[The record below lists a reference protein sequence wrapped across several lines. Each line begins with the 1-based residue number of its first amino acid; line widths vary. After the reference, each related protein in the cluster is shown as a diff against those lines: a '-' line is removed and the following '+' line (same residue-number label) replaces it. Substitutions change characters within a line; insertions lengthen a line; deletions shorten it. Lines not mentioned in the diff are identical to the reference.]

1 MADFKKDLRKQY
13 KEWIF
18 WAKIIVF
25 IVVCVV
31 GWLFYSLYNQNKQQ
45 TIIENQKKQE
55 IEKIQKSFNDENK
68 KDNEIDKML
77 NDKTVNII
85 ETKADEN
92 KKEDELKQNLL
103 IGETRESQKVKTDE
117 LKEKQIE
124 EENKK
129 KNALVGSFCIVGSW
143 DSDKQLF
150 FSTFNYQNQ
159 HLIRNILKKI
169 DPTVINYQAF
179 CFMDTKLSTAY
190 ITKVVKTYKEAKT
203 YEEKLKLTRKH
214 FDFIRKKSW
223 GFSHITFSK
232 KNWMSELSSYNW
244 CWNDDLSNKIMER
257 LRIVPMKINEI
268 EKKLKDWSVYW
279 EINCK
284 IQNVN
289 NIVFVEKNVP
299 FTKYYNELFKTKDNF
314 NTAKTNKT
322 YNTIFWNLNYNDGI
336 EAFIKILNQE
346 PMKWWYSIF
355 SKWTDLDKDY
365 IDQEKKS
372 LLKQYIV
379 MLSQIMNERAFQ

>member
-129 KNALVGSFCIVGSW
+129 KM
-143 DSDKQLF
+143 
-150 FSTFNYQNQ
+150 
-159 HLIRNILKKI
+159 H
-169 DPTVINYQAF
+169 
-179 CFMDTKLSTAY
+179 
-190 ITKVVKTYKEAKT
+190 
-203 YEEKLKLTRKH
+203 
-214 FDFIRKKSW
+214 
-223 GFSHITFSK
+223 
-232 KNWMSELSSYNW
+232 
-244 CWNDDLSNKIMER
+244 
-257 LRIVPMKINEI
+257 
-268 EKKLKDWSVYW
+268 
-279 EINCK
+279 
-284 IQNVN
+284 
-289 NIVFVEKNVP
+289 
-299 FTKYYNELFKTKDNF
+299 
-314 NTAKTNKT
+314 
-322 YNTIFWNLNYNDGI
+322 
-336 EAFIKILNQE
+336 
-346 PMKWWYSIF
+346 
-355 SKWTDLDKDY
+355 
-365 IDQEKKS
+365 
-372 LLKQYIV
+372 
-379 MLSQIMNERAFQ
+379 